1 MQIGEAP
8 MRFLFKAALLAATA
22 LIAFPAHAEDD
33 EQIVVTATRQ
43 PAHAD
48 RLPADIDVIDV
59 DAALLRGQSNLADAL
74 TGAPG
79 LNVSRSGGFGQQT
92 SLFSGGANSN
102 HTLVLLDGI
111 RLNDAASPGSAF
123 DAGQDTL
130 GGLSRI
136 EVVQGPMSAL
146 YGSDAIGGV
155 INILPRR
162 GGEGAIN
169 GQLDLYA
176 GSFGTLGG
184 SAGIDGTLGRLR
196 YAITGEGFVTDG
208 YDLVPERMATHTGDE
223 DGAESTT
230 LTGVFDFAVT
240 EAFSVD
246 LLVRRRDAR
255 ADFDAF
261 IYPPPTFN
269 EQRADDPDLELAQN
283 DLSVARIGSRWA
295 ISDALTLRATTGQ
308 VRQDRIE
315 ADAGVPTSSYEGK
328 RRFSDITADWTR
340 GSFAV
345 SVGFEQQNE
354 SVDIDQGFATVV
366 ASQDHQGGLI
376 VAQQTLD
383 RLTLT
388 GAVRVDDFEGFGTE
402 TTWRAGASFQL
413 TDTIRAYGAFG
424 TSFRAPTLYERFI
437 YFGNPNLDPERGEAW
452 EIGADVQI
460 SAFGRADGVELG
472 GLYRSLEVE
481 DLIDFDAFFTY
492 ANIDRADIE
501 SAEARVALRP
511 LAWLTARLA
520 YVYTDAEDATAN
532 TPLLRR
538 PESTWS
544 AALDVERS
552 QFSGT
557 FGWRRVGER
566 ADQIYGDDG
575 FYLGVGNTDAY
586 DVLRASAAWR
596 FADDVQIYIAGD
608 NLADEDYEPVN
619 GFAGAPSNV
628 AIGVRLRN

>member
-1 MQIGEAP
+1 
-8 MRFLFKAALLAATA
+8 MRFVFKAALLAATT
-22 LIAFPAHAEDD
+22 LTAFPAHADDD

-43 PAHAD
+43 PAEAD

-59 DAALLRGQSNLADAL
+59 DAVLIRGQSNLADAL
-74 TGAPG
+74 TGTPG

-169 GQLDLYA
+169 GQLDVYG

-196 YAITGEGFVTDG
+196 YAITGEGFATNG
-208 YDLVPERMATHTGDE
+208 YDLVPERMATHTGND

-230 LTGVFDFAVT
+230 LTGAFDFAVT
-240 EAFSVD
+240 DTFSVD
-246 LLVRRRDAR
+246 LLVRQRDAR
-255 ADFDAF
+255 ASYDAF

-269 EQRADDPDLELAQN
+269 EQRADDPDLEFAQH
-283 DLSVARIGSRWA
+283 DLSVSRIGARWA
-295 ISDALTLRATTGQ
+295 ITDALTLRATTGQ
-308 VRQDRIE
+308 VRQDRVE
-315 ADAGVPTSSYEGK
+315 TDAGVTTSSYEGE
-328 RRFSDITADWTR
+328 RGFSDVTAEWTR
-340 GSFAV
+340 GSFVLSA
-345 SVGFEQQNE
+345 GFEHQNE

-366 ASQDHQGGLI
+366 ASQDHQGGFI

-388 GAVRVDDFEGFGTE
+388 GAVRIDDFEGFGTE
-402 TTWRAGASFQL
+402 ATWRGGASFQL
-413 TDTIRAYGAFG
+413 TDAIRAYGAYG

-452 EIGADVQI
+452 EIGADAQF

-472 GLYRSLEVE
+472 GLYRSLEVQ
-481 DLIDFDAFFTY
+481 DLIDFDSFFTY
-492 ANIDRADIE
+492 ANIDRANID
-501 SAEARVALRP
+501 SAEARIALRP

-538 PESTWS
+538 PESMWNAS
-544 AALDVERS
+544 IDIERG
-552 QFSGT
+552 QFSGSL
-557 FGWRRVGER
+557 GWRRVGER

-575 FYLGVGNTDAY
+575 FYAGVGDTGAY

-596 FADDVQIYIAGD
+596 IANGVQVYIAGD
-608 NLADEDYEPVN
+608 NLADEVYEPVN
-619 GFAGAPSNV
+619 GFAGAPRNV
-628 AIGVRLRN
+628 TIGLRLRN

>member
-8 MRFLFKAALLAATA
+8 MRFVFGAALLAATA
-22 LIAFPAHAEDD
+22 LTAFPAHADDD
-33 EQIVVTATRQ
+33 EQIVVTGTRQ
-43 PAHAD
+43 PTEAD
-48 RLPADIDVIDV
+48 RLPADIDVIDI
-59 DAALLRGQSNLADAL
+59 DAAVIRGQSNLADAL
-74 TGAPG
+74 TSTPG
-79 LNVSRSGGFGQQT
+79 LNVSRSGGIGQQT

-102 HTLVLLDGI
+102 HTLILFDGV
-111 RLNDAASPGSAF
+111 RLNDAASPGSSF

-130 GGLSRI
+130 GALSRI
-136 EVVQGPMSAL
+136 EVVQGPMSAF

-155 INILPRR
+155 INILPRH

-169 GQLDLYA
+169 GRLDIYG

-184 SAGIDGTLGRLR
+184 SAAIDGTLGRLR
-196 YAITGEGFVTDG
+196 YAVTGESFATDG
-208 YDLVPERMATHTGDE
+208 HDLVPDRMSTHTGDE
-223 DGAESTT
+223 DSAESTT
-230 LTGVFDFAVT
+230 LTGVFDFALAET
-240 EAFSVD
+240 FSVD
-246 LLVRRRDAR
+246 LLLRSRDAR

-269 EQRADDPDLELAQN
+269 EQRVDDADLEIAQN
-283 DLSVARIGSRWA
+283 DLSVARIGARWA
-295 ISDALTLRATTGQ
+295 ITDALTLRATTGQ

-315 ADAGVPTSSYEGK
+315 ADAGVTTSSYEGE
-328 RRFSDITADWTR
+328 RRFSDLTADWR
-340 GSFAV
+340 HGSFSLSA
-345 SVGFEQQNE
+345 GFEQQDEN
-354 SVDIDQGFATVV
+354 VDIDQGFATVV
-366 ASQDHQGGLI
+366 ASQDHQGGFIL
-376 VAQQTLD
+376 AQQTLD

-413 TDTIRAYGAFG
+413 TEAIRAYGAYG

-437 YFGNPNLDPERGEAW
+437 YFGNPELDPERGEAW
-452 EIGADVQI
+452 EIGADVGFA
-460 SAFGRADGVELG
+460 AFGREDGVELS

-481 DLIDFDAFFTY
+481 DLIDFDSFFTY
-492 ANIDRADIE
+492 ANIDRANIE

-511 LAWLTARLA
+511 LSWLTTRLA
-520 YVYTDAEDATAN
+520 YVYTDAEDAAAN

-538 PESTWS
+538 PESMWT
-544 AALDVERS
+544 AAIEIERGPL
-552 QFSGT
+552 SGHL
-557 FGWRRVGER
+557 GWRRVGER

-575 FYLGVGNTDAY
+575 FYLGVGDADAY

-596 FADDVQIYIAGD
+596 FAEGAQIYIAGD

-628 AIGVRLRN
+628 TIGVRLRN